1 MKKLIITLLLII
13 SGLMFQTLR
22 TEAEEDLIISS
33 ERVELISKGR
43 VNFSNIDF
51 NLSNYTSTG
60 YVTLKMG
67 FSTIYEID
75 LTNILQ
81 FINNYDAENVKRMY
95 LDFSLASM
103 YTGYD
108 EQGQWLSPH
117 PDWDVAT
124 RSIDLGTT
132 FTDTVTAEIWW
143 NIIGQSG
150 GAPSTPETGSL
161 RIYSI
166 AFIIEYETPIE
177 IYTPINGWEDLPI
190 GTSLMTND
198 KSIQDFFEQ
207 GEVHPV
213 QLDKVS
219 DSNYDIYF
227 DLVQGQF
234 VAKNITLPTSKN
246 NREPIF
252 SFYFAST
259 TERFL
264 ILYYDINQ
272 ENIWDSDFIV
282 WNLTLGQYDEAFT
295 QTIYGVASV
304 RGDGLQTINMMFVD
318 IVIPWDLDSIVSLK
332 MQYKYRHHY
341 IIGGFD
347 DKWTEVKTQTL
358 IEGSTTAYELPYYR
372 VWTRFVT
379 NVVNQMV
386 GGRILTR
393 SQIREVTSE
402 YDLNKKVEFTE
413 KINDKKNLSL
423 SQANIFIPQAKVYE
437 LYLGQS
443 NKLFS
448 NAVEIDDDIVLLNIR
463 YMNDFQEYSVDFP
476 KQIIVGADSVYD
488 DKPTWFDQVWG
499 FISRIYLIFAFVAP
513 IAITYYLVDWFPKL
527 FKFKPLIII
536 TYAFL
541 VYVLYVGI

>member
-1 MKKLIITLLLII
+1 MKKLIITLLLIV

-43 VNFSNIDF
+43 VNFSKIDF

-60 YVTLKMG
+60 YVTLEMG
-67 FSTIYEID
+67 YSEIYEID
-75 LTNILQ
+75 LSNILQ
-81 FINNYDAENVKRMY
+81 FIENYDAENVKRMY
-95 LDFSLASM
+95 LDFSLASV
-103 YTGYD
+103 YTGVP
-108 EQGQWLSPH
+108 EAQTQWVSPH

-124 RSIDLGTT
+124 KTIDLGTS
-132 FTDTVTAEIWW
+132 FTNTVTAEIWW

-150 GAPSTPETGSL
+150 GAPSMTETGGL

-166 AFIIEYETPIE
+166 HFVIEYETPIE
-177 IYTPINGWEDLPI
+177 IYTPINGWEELPI

-207 GEVHPV
+207 GEVNPV

-219 DSNYDIYF
+219 DNNYDIYF
-227 DLVQGQF
+227 DLLQGQY

-264 ILYYDINQ
+264 ILYYDLNQ

-295 QTIYGVASV
+295 QTVYGVASV

-318 IVIPWDLDSIVSLK
+318 IVIPWDLDSIVSVKL
-332 MQYKYRHHY
+332 QYEYRHHY
-341 IIGGFD
+341 IIGGFGD
-347 DKWTEVKTQTL
+347 WIKVTKQTV

-372 VWTRFVT
+372 FWSRFVT
-379 NVVNQMV
+379 NAVNQMV
-386 GGRILTR
+386 GDRILQR

-413 KINDKKNLSL
+413 KINDQKNLNL
-423 SQANIFIPQAKVYE
+423 SQSNIFIPQAKVYE

-443 NKLFS
+443 NKNFS
-448 NAVEIDDDIVLLNIR
+448 NAVEMKEIVLMNIR
-463 YMNDFQEYSVDFP
+463 YMNDFQEYEYNFP
-476 KQIIVGADSVYD
+476 KQVITDAESKFE
-488 DKPTWFDQVWG
+488 DKMTWLDKIWE

-527 FKFKPLIII
+527 FKFKPLIVV